1 MLFGTVPQ
9 QNATRILYTLVCVVF
24 DVSEINDHLVR
35 SAAIRHR
42 ILQSAGRRYSVK
54 LEAAFWRVLEETAAL
69 QGMRLNQLV
78 GQLAESLSLERGLTS
93 ALRLFCLDE
102 AINRLRAAEDE
113 IADLSLAAGTT
124 DIAAIIEACPAPCL
138 VISQDRIIQRA
149 NEAFIHWLQAR
160 HEDLLDQP
168 MDRFFQIRGHF
179 RLDELW
185 ARFGSGYS
193 KPVPAKLAYVAPG
206 RVTVAKAYLCP
217 TAVKGP
223 DDFSCLIMLDQSR
236 AR

>member
-1 MLFGTVPQ
+1 MSDLT
-9 QNATRILYTLVCVVF
+9 
-24 DVSEINDHLVR
+24 EINDHLLR

-69 QGMRLNQLV
+69 RGVRLNQLV
-78 GQLAESLSLERGLTS
+78 GQLAKSLSLERGLTA

-102 AINRLRAAEDE
+102 AINRLRVAEDE
-113 IADLSLAAGTT
+113 IGDLSLAAGAT

-138 VISQDRIIQRA
+138 VISQGRVIQRV
-149 NEAFIHWLQAR
+149 NGAFTRWLQAR
-160 HEDLLDQP
+160 HEDLLGQP
-168 MDRFFQIRGHF
+168 VDRFFQIRGHF

-185 ARFGSGYS
+185 ARFGNGYS

-223 DDFSCLIMLDQSR
+223 DDFSCLIMLDQSP